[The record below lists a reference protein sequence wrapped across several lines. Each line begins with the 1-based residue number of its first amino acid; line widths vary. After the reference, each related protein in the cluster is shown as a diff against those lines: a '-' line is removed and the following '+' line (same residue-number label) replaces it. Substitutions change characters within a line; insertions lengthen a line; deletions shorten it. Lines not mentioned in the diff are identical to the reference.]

1 MTADHP
7 FDALTPFDPELA
19 RTLSKASREGGLT
32 LSVDAVSDIVGTIL
46 LGYQQEIHFGD
57 ALAKAYLTLLAGG
70 APQAVTVFGREIR
83 KVANR
88 SAALGHHLAD
98 VLPSVLLTRD
108 DSLLDT
114 FQATL
119 AVLMTKG
126 EYLVKA
132 PLEALS
138 AIAAG
143 NDDNGRAY
151 LTLLQAVF
159 DRPLSYNRCQYM
171 GNLLPRAILKLRAS
185 RRSVQTRQMTR
196 LVTADLNLIEPFL
209 EGLSRGL
216 DLLSAD
222 GLNRFVTRGLAL
234 VHRDPHAAR
243 RFIALRSGRGQAAC
257 RSLQTAVTLD
267 SIQASL
273 NRYLQART
281 GQAGRVL
288 PLSAIHRPQD
298 ALMTGRARSSTT
310 DGVHLYLPDAL
321 DCFSSR
327 EENTR
332 LLYAM
337 AKFEG
342 GLLEFDTFAFDLERA
357 RDMGC
362 LADLPSVP
370 STPSNETVSDFF
382 AFSRQFDTPR
392 LALEL
397 LTLFEHARVL
407 KKMTSAYP
415 GLVRSAL
422 PLFQG
427 AMRSRLASTTRAHL
441 LDASYGV
448 IALDLAMPATIQKD
462 LAAAALVND
471 LAGLFSAYDPLAMR
485 VEHCAGLVTACYGR
499 VRQALA
505 NDTDAAIPWAPPYR
519 LALQPERL
527 DAASRE
533 ADQQADRL
541 RARLRACGLK
551 SYRGDLRQLMQRT
564 AGHPTAED
572 LEQLVC
578 RPPANKD
585 DCGGEP
591 MVGQVVRLPA
601 EIIDQTVLSGAI
613 EDPDD
618 VDCITWQKEWSA
630 LIGDYL
636 YEHVRV
642 RDRRIGGTDTAF
654 YETILN
660 RREGLVTQIKT
671 AFELLRPEGIGLLRP
686 WIEGDDFD
694 YRALLDVALDRRAG
708 RLPSD
713 RLYIKRV
720 KQRRDVAVMLLV
732 DLSRSTSNI
741 VAGANGSVLD
751 VTKEAIVL
759 FTQALEVVGDAYAV
773 AGFSGTGRLG
783 VDFFRIKDFDET
795 LSARVKG
802 TLGALTPQR
811 STRMGA
817 AVRRATLELMAQ
829 ESRVRLLLLIG
840 DGFPNDT
847 EYKGDYAVQDT
858 RQAIAEA
865 RSRSIITQ
873 AITVNLPA
881 SPQLDDL
888 YGPVRHT
895 VISDVN
901 ELPDKLLRLYGTLTR
916 A

>member
-7 FDALTPFDPELA
+7 FDALTPFDPALTRA
-19 RTLSKASREGGLT
+19 LSKASQKGGLT
-32 LSVDAVSDIVGTIL
+32 LSADTVSDIVDTIL
-46 LGYQQEIHFGD
+46 LGYQQEIHFGE
-57 ALAKAYLTLLAGG
+57 ALANGYRTLLAGG

-83 KVANR
+83 KVASR
-88 SAALGHHLAD
+88 SAALGHHLAH

-108 DSLLDT
+108 ESLLDT

-119 AVLMTKG
+119 AVLLTKG

-143 NDDNGRAY
+143 NDENGPAY

-159 DRPLSYNRCQYM
+159 DRPLSYNRCQYL
-171 GNLLPRAILKLRAS
+171 GNLLPRAILKLQAP

-216 DLLSAD
+216 DLLSA
-222 GLNRFVTRGLAL
+222 GALSRFVTRGLAL
-234 VHRDPHAAR
+234 ADEDPHAAR

-267 SIQASL
+267 SLQARL

-281 GQAGRVL
+281 GQAGRVR
-288 PLSAIHRPQD
+288 PLSAIRRRLD
-298 ALMTGRARSSTT
+298 ASMKGRIQASTT
-310 DGVHLYLPDAL
+310 EGVHLYLPDAV

-327 EENTR
+327 AENTR

-337 AKFEG
+337 AKFEA
-342 GLLEFDTFAFDLERA
+342 GLLEFDTFAFDIERA

-362 LADLPSVP
+362 LADLPSAP
-370 STPSNETVSDFF
+370 STPFNETVSDLST
-382 AFSRQFDTPR
+382 FSRQFDTPR
-392 LALEL
+392 LALDL
-397 LTLFEHARVL
+397 LTLFEHARVC
-407 KKMTSAYP
+407 KKMAIAYP

-422 PLFQG
+422 PLFQD
-427 AMRSRLASTTRAHL
+427 AMRSRLTSPPPNL
-441 LDASYGV
+441 LDVCYGV
-448 IALDLAMPATIQKD
+448 IALDLAMPPTIQKD
-462 LAAAALVND
+462 LAATALVND
-471 LAGLFSAYDPLAMR
+471 LAGLFSGHDPLSMR

-499 VRQALA
+499 VRQAVA
-505 NDTDAAIPWAPPYR
+505 NGTDAPIPWAPPYR
-519 LALQPERL
+519 LVLQPERF

-541 RARLRACGLK
+541 RVRLRACGLK

-564 AGHPTAED
+564 AGRPTAED

-578 RPPANKD
+578 RPPAD
-585 DCGGEP
+585 MGDCDGEP

-601 EIIDQTVLSGAI
+601 EIIDQTALSDTV

-618 VDCITWQKEWSA
+618 VDRITWQKEWSA

-636 YEHVRV
+636 HDHVRV

-654 YETILN
+654 YETILS
-660 RREGLVTQIKT
+660 RRDGLVSQIKT
-671 AFELLRPEGIGLLRP
+671 AFELLRPEGLGLLRP
-686 WIEGDDFD
+686 WVEGDDFD
-694 YRALLDVALDRRAG
+694 YRALLDVALDRKAG

-783 VDFFRIKDFDET
+783 VDFFRIKDFDEP
-795 LSARVKG
+795 LSAGVKR

-817 AVRRATLELMAQ
+817 AVRRATLELMTQ

-865 RSRSIITQ
+865 RSRGIITQ

-895 VISDVN
+895 VISNVN

>member
-7 FDALTPFDPELA
+7 FDALAPFDPELA
-19 RTLSKASREGGLT
+19 RTLSKAGHEGGLT
-32 LSVDAVSDIVGTIL
+32 LSADAVSDIVDTIL

-57 ALAKAYLTLLAGG
+57 ALANAYRTLLAGR

-83 KVANR
+83 KVASR
-88 SAALGHHLAD
+88 SAALGHHLAN
-98 VLPSVLLTRD
+98 VLPSILLTRD
-108 DSLLDT
+108 ESLLDT

-119 AVLMTKG
+119 AVLLTKG

-143 NDDNGRAY
+143 DDDNGPAY

-159 DRPLSYNRCQYM
+159 DRPLSYNRCQYL
-171 GNLLPRAILKLRAS
+171 GNLLPRATLNLQAS

-216 DLLSAD
+216 DLLSAEA
-222 GLNRFVTRGLAL
+222 LNRFVTRGLAL
-234 VHRDPHAAR
+234 AGRDPHAAR
-243 RFIALRSGRGQAAC
+243 RFIALRSGRGQTAC

-267 SIQASL
+267 SLQARL

-281 GQAGRVL
+281 GQAGRVR
-288 PLSAIHRPQD
+288 PLSAIRRPQD
-298 ALMTGRARSSTT
+298 ALIKGRMHASTT
-310 DGVHLYLPDAL
+310 DGVHLYLPDAVDRFL
-321 DCFSSR
+321 SQA
-327 EENTR
+327 ENTR

-337 AKFEG
+337 AKFEA

-357 RDMGC
+357 RDMDC

-370 STPSNETVSDFF
+370 SPPSNETVSDFS

-392 LALEL
+392 LALDL
-397 LTLFEHARVL
+397 LTLFEHARVS
-407 KKMTSAYP
+407 KKMAIAYP
-415 GLVRSAL
+415 GLVCSAL
-422 PLFQG
+422 PLFQD
-427 AMRSRLASTTRAHL
+427 AMRARLAAPRPNL
-441 LDASYGV
+441 LDVCYGV
-448 IALDLAMPATIQKD
+448 IALDLAMTPTIQKD

-471 LAGLFSAYDPLAMR
+471 LAGLFSAHDPLAMR

-499 VRQALA
+499 VRSSVV
-505 NDTDAAIPWAPPYR
+505 NGTDAPSPWAPPYR

-541 RARLRACGLK
+541 RARLQACGLK

-572 LEQLVC
+572 LEQLMC
-578 RPPANKD
+578 RPLANTD
-585 DCGGEP
+585 DCDGEP
-591 MVGQVVRLPA
+591 MVGHVVRLPA
-601 EIIDQTVLSGAI
+601 EIIDQTVRSGAI

-618 VDCITWQKEWSA
+618 VDRITWQKEWSA

-636 YEHVRV
+636 HDHVRV
-642 RDRRIGGTDTAF
+642 RDRRIGGTDTDF
-654 YETILN
+654 YDTILS
-660 RREGLVTQIKT
+660 RRDGLVTQIKT
-671 AFELLRPEGIGLLRP
+671 AFELLRPEGLGLLRP

-694 YRALLDVALDRRAG
+694 YRALLDVALDRKSG

-741 VAGANGSVLD
+741 VAGADGSVLD

-783 VDFFRIKDFDET
+783 VDFFRIKDFDEP

-817 AVRRATLELMAQ
+817 AVRRATLELMTQ

>member
-7 FDALTPFDPELA
+7 FDALTPFDPELT
-19 RTLSKASREGGLT
+19 RSLSKASQKGGLT
-32 LSVDAVSDIVGTIL
+32 LSTDTVSDVVDTIL
-46 LGYQQEIHFGD
+46 LGYQQEIHFGA
-57 ALAKAYLTLLAGG
+57 ALAKAYQTLLAGG
-70 APQAVTVFGREIR
+70 TPQAVTVFGREIR
-83 KVANR
+83 KVASR
-88 SAALGHHLAD
+88 SAALGHHLAH
-98 VLPSVLLTRD
+98 VLPAVLLARD

-119 AVLMTKG
+119 AVLLAKG
-126 EYLVKA
+126 EYLAKA

-143 NDDNGRAY
+143 DDDNGPAY

-159 DRPLSYNRCQYM
+159 DRPLSYNRCQYL
-171 GNLLPRAILKLRAS
+171 GNLLPRAILKLQAP

-216 DLLSAD
+216 DLLSAEA
-222 GLNRFVTRGLAL
+222 LNRFVTRGLAL
-234 VHRDPHAAR
+234 AGEDPHAAR

-267 SIQASL
+267 SLQARL

-281 GQAGRVL
+281 GQAGRVR
-288 PLSAIHRPQD
+288 PLSAIRRPQD
-298 ALMTGRARSSTT
+298 ASLKGRIQAGTT
-310 DGVHLYLPDAL
+310 DGVHLYLPDAV

-327 EENTR
+327 AENTR

-337 AKFEG
+337 AKFEA
-342 GLLEFDTFAFDLERA
+342 GLLEFDTFAFDIERA

-370 STPSNETVSDFF
+370 STPSDETVSDLST
-382 AFSRQFDTPR
+382 FSRQFDIPR
-392 LALEL
+392 LALGL
-397 LTLFEHARVL
+397 LTLFEHARVC
-407 KKMTSAYP
+407 KKMAIAYP

-422 PLFQG
+422 PLFQD
-427 AMRSRLASTTRAHL
+427 AMRSRLASPPLNL
-441 LDASYGV
+441 LDVCYGV
-448 IALDLAMPATIQKD
+448 IALDLAMPPTIQKD

-471 LAGLFSAYDPLAMR
+471 LVGLFSAHDPLAMR
-485 VEHCAGLVTACYGR
+485 VEHCAGLVTACYNR
-499 VRQALA
+499 VRKSVANGADAL
-505 NDTDAAIPWAPPYR
+505 IPWAPPYR
-519 LALQPERL
+519 LVLQPERL

-541 RARLRACGLK
+541 RARLDACGLK
-551 SYRGDLRQLMQRT
+551 SYRGDLRQLMHRT

-578 RPPANKD
+578 RPPADTD
-585 DCGGEP
+585 DCAGEP

-601 EIIDQTVLSGAI
+601 EIIDPTALSGAI

-618 VDCITWQKEWSA
+618 VDRITWLKEWSA

-636 YEHVRV
+636 HEHVRV

-654 YETILN
+654 YETILS
-660 RREGLVTQIKT
+660 RRDGLVSQIKT
-671 AFELLRPEGIGLLRP
+671 AFELLRPEGLGLLRP
-686 WIEGDDFD
+686 WVEGDDFD
-694 YRALLDVALDRRAG
+694 YRALLDVALDRKAG

-741 VAGANGSVLD
+741 VAGAHGSVLD

-783 VDFFRIKDFDET
+783 VDFFRIKDFDEP
-795 LSARVKG
+795 LSAGVKG

-817 AVRRATLELMAQ
+817 AVRRAALELMTQ

-865 RSRSIITQ
+865 RSRGIITQ

-895 VISDVN
+895 VISNVN